1 MGQSIMRF
9 VKGLCAG
16 TIVGALLAAPD
27 GALLGWIIA
36 LATSAPRHG
45 PVIGWW
51 TLAFALAGGAIGAT
65 IGGVLAACADR
76 LTLPP
81 PE

>member
-1 MGQSIMRF
+1 MRF

-27 GALLGWIIA
+27 GALIGWIIA
-36 LATSAPRHG
+36 AVTSAPQRG

-51 TLAFALAGGAIGAT
+51 AMVFALAGGLIGAT
-65 IGGVLAACADR
+65 VGGMLAAFAGR
-76 LTLPP
+76 MTLPP